1 MSGWVKAVEKTPR
14 EELARRTGALQAHMA
29 SEGIDG
35 ALIAQNADLY
45 YFTGTVPQGW
55 LFIPATGEPILFV
68 RKNINRVT
76 GETSLERVVPARS
89 PKDLAAL
96 FSDYGYGSPKRL
108 GMELDV
114 LPVNQYIRLEA
125 VLKPA
130 GVVDIS
136 PAVQAIRA
144 IKSEYEIAIV
154 RDAAML
160 ADTMVAT
167 ARRILHEGMTEVELA
182 AGIEKAARVKGHP
195 GLVRMRAFNAEMY
208 WGPVVSGPDA
218 AEPAFVDTTE
228 GGRGT
233 SLALPAGA
241 GFRIIRRGDPVI
253 VDMAAT
259 HRGYNADIT
268 RTLCLGTLAEK
279 HHRAFRVSVE
289 ILEALEDLIRPGI
302 STGEIYMEAERIAA
316 ENGLKDHFMGY
327 GREKAGFCGHGI
339 GIELD
344 EPPVF
349 TRNGTG
355 NLEPGITFAL
365 EPKFTFPGEG
375 IVGVED
381 SYVMTGKGVEKL
393 TRSSYTVEIS
403 G

>member
-1 MSGWVKAVEKTPR
+1 VIAVEKTPR
-14 EELARRTGALQAHMA
+14 EELDRRTEALQAYMTA
-29 SEGIDG
+29 QEIDG

-55 LFIPATGEPILFV
+55 LYIPVSGKPLLFI
-68 RKNINRVT
+68 RKNISRVVD
-76 GETSLERVVPARS
+76 ETALERVLPGRS

-96 FSDYGYGSPKRL
+96 ISDHGYRSPRRL

-114 LPVNQYIRLEA
+114 LPVSQYMRLEA
-125 VLKPA
+125 ALKPA

-144 IKSEYEIAIV
+144 VKSEYEIAII

-167 ARRILHEGMTEVELA
+167 ARRTLREGMTEVELA
-182 AGIEKAARVKGHP
+182 AGIEAAARVKGHP
-195 GLVRMRAFNAEMY
+195 GLVRLRAFNAEMY

-241 GFRIIRRGDPVI
+241 GFRIIRQGDPVI

-259 HRGYNADIT
+259 LRGYNADIT
-268 RTLCLGTLAEK
+268 RTLCLGKLADK
-279 HHRAFRVSVE
+279 HYRAFRVSVE
-289 ILEALEDLIRPGI
+289 ILEALEDLMRPGI
-302 STGEIYMEAERIAA
+302 STADIYTEAEKIAGK
-316 ENGLKDHFMGY
+316 NGLADHFMGY
-327 GREKAGFCGHGI
+327 GIEKAGFCGHGI

-344 EPPVF
+344 ETPIF
-349 TRNGTG
+349 SRNGKG
-355 NLEPGITFAL
+355 ILEPGIAFAL

-381 SYVMTGKGVEKL
+381 SYVVTGKGVEKM
-393 TRSSYTVEIS
+393 TKSSYVVEV
-403 G
+403 GG

>member
-1 MSGWVKAVEKTPR
+1 VEKTPR
-14 EELARRTGALQAHMA
+14 EELVRRVRALQAFMA
-29 SEGIDG
+29 SQEIDA

-55 LFIPATGEPILFV
+55 LFIPASGKPLLFV

-76 GETSLERVVPARS
+76 GETALERVLPARS

-96 FSDYGYGSPKRL
+96 LSEHGIALPKRL

-114 LPVNQYIRLEA
+114 LPVSQYLRFES

-136 PAVQAIRA
+136 PAVQSIRA
-144 IKSEYEIAIV
+144 VKSEYEIAIL
-154 RDAAML
+154 REAAML
-160 ADTMVAT
+160 ADNMIAT
-167 ARRILHEGMTEVELA
+167 ARRTLREGMTEVEFA
-182 AGIEKAARVKGHP
+182 AGIEAAARVKGHP
-195 GLVRMRAFNAEMY
+195 GLVRLRAFNAEMY

-233 SLALPAGA
+233 SLGLPAGA
-241 GFRIIRRGDPVI
+241 GFRIIREGDPVI

-259 HRGYNADIT
+259 LRGYNADIT
-268 RTLCLGTLAEK
+268 RTLCVGRLTEK
-279 HHRAFRVSVE
+279 LNRAFRVSVE
-289 ILEALEDLIRPGI
+289 ILEVLEGLIRPGVAA
-302 STGEIYMEAERIAA
+302 GEIYMEAEKVAA
-316 ENGLKDHFMGY
+316 KNGLTDHFMGY
-327 GREKAGFCGHGI
+327 GSEKAGFCGHGI

-344 EPPVF
+344 ETPILS
-349 TRNGTG
+349 RNGKG
-355 NLEPGITFAL
+355 ILEPGIALAL

-381 SYVMTGKGVEKL
+381 SYVVTENGIEKL
-393 TRSSYTVEIS
+393 TKSSYVVEVR

>member
-1 MSGWVKAVEKTPR
+1 MIAVEKTPR
-14 EELARRTGALQAHMA
+14 RELERRIGALQEYMA
-29 SEGIDG
+29 SQEIDG
-35 ALIAQNADLY
+35 SLIAQNADLF

-55 LFIPATGEPILFV
+55 LYIPVSGKPLLFV
-68 RKNINRVT
+68 RKNVGRVV
-76 GETSLERVVPARS
+76 GETELDQVLPARS
-89 PKDLAAL
+89 PKELASL
-96 FSDYGYGSPKRL
+96 LTDQGYKPPKRL

-114 LPVNQYIRLEA
+114 LPVSQYIRFETA
-125 VLKPA
+125 LKPG

-136 PAVQAIRA
+136 PAVQTLRA
-144 IKSEYEIAIV
+144 VKSDYEIAVI

-167 ARRILHEGMTEVELA
+167 ARRTLREGMTEVELA
-182 AGIEKAARVKGHP
+182 AGIEAAARVKGHP
-195 GLVRMRAFNAEMY
+195 GLVRLRAFNAEMY

-233 SLALPAGA
+233 SLGLPAGA
-241 GFRIIRRGDPVI
+241 GFRVIRQGDPVI

-259 HRGYNADIT
+259 LRGYNADIT
-268 RTLCLGTLAEK
+268 RTLCLGRLTEK
-279 HHRAFRVSVE
+279 HDRAFRVSVE
-289 ILEALEDLIRPGI
+289 ILEAMEGLIRPGVAV
-302 STGEIYMEAERIAA
+302 GEVFTEAEKIAA
-316 ENGLKDHFMGY
+316 RNGLKDHFMGY
-327 GREKAGFCGHGI
+327 GNEKAGFCGHGI

-344 EPPVF
+344 EIPVF
-349 TRNGTG
+349 SRNGKG
-355 NLEPGITFAL
+355 VLEPGIAFAL

-381 SYVMTGKGVEKL
+381 SYVVTESGIEKL
-393 TRSSYTVEIS
+393 TKSSYAVEIH